1 MIIITISEEK
11 LRNSKYYD
19 GIKCWDYPI
28 EEIDYLI
35 ELEHE
40 ENNEVKVYAMT
51 ENKRLYELNCS
62 VEDIKNI

>member
-40 ENNEVKVYAMT
+40 ENNEVKYMPWLKIRDYM
-51 ENKRLYELNCS
+51 N
-62 VEDIKNI
+62 